1 MTDTSVDSN
10 TDTSVDSNIK
20 TLCTRSPIEP
30 SVEILDENRSISPV
44 TSVELLKEE
53 TMTRL
58 NGIWIGWSRSDA
70 ERGSDN
76 STEWKDTVLRFVLDG
91 DNKTRGKIE
100 GTGVSMWRNLKV
112 AFDVRGWVDFESL
125 EVVLYVIITSQE
137 KLIHIQRNQTQVQTT
152 QRTVHE

>member
-1 MTDTSVDSN
+1 MTEP
-10 TDTSVDSNIK
+10 SVDSNIK
-20 TLCTRSPIEP
+20 TLRSPIEP
-30 SVEILDENRSISPV
+30 NVEILDENRSISPV

-91 DNKTRGKIE
+91 DNKTRGRIE